1 MIKRRLANSYVSSLI
16 STSLVLFLVGV
27 TSMLLVNARSVSDYF
42 KENLQISVLMKPE
55 VSDAQAMD
63 FQAELDNMHFIKSTA
78 FVSCEQGTE
87 EMKAMLGED
96 FMDVFNSI
104 PVPASIDV
112 TLQAEYVSSDS
123 VAVVRDRILESNLVD
138 EVEYQQSL
146 IEALNANLRKI
157 SMFFAVFIAL
167 LLFIS
172 FVLINNT
179 VRLSIFSRRFS
190 IHTMKLVGATRSFI
204 REPFLLQ
211 SVIQGFF
218 ASVIATVILLAVMF
232 FVRKGFVRMFEIF
245 RMELLL
251 AVIGIMIV
259 SGIIICMAST
269 CFAVNRMV
277 SLTRDELYY

>member
-63 FQAELDNMHFIKSTA
+63 FQVELDNMHFIKSTA
-78 FVSCEQGTE
+78 FVSREQGTE